1 MKTLTND
8 WNGLIPGV
16 STLIDVLARLG
27 KPSRDAS
34 GVSYGPAQGLR
45 MLSYDNPQVSVFF
58 ESDRV
63 VLIIIIPR
71 DTDPY
76 PVSTAKWLS
85 ILGKPQ
91 RILPSFRGKNFRVHV
106 YSRNGLAPTFDE
118 QGQVVALELLSVMTP
133 DDYIRRFYKS
143 PPVFFK

>member
-1 MKTLTND
+1 MKTLTNE
-8 WNGLIPGV
+8 WNGLIPEV
-16 STLIDVLARLG
+16 STLIDVMARLG
-27 KPSRDAS
+27 KPSRDTS

-45 MLSYDNPQVSVFF
+45 MLSYENPQASLFF

-63 VLIIIIPR
+63 ALIILVPG

-76 PVSTAKWLS
+76 PVSTLEWLS

-91 RILPSFRGKNFRVHV
+91 RILPSFRGKNLRVHV
-106 YSRNGLAPTFDE
+106 YSRNGLAPTLDE
-118 QGQVVALELLSVMTP
+118 QGQLVALELFPAMTP

-143 PPVFFK
+143 PPTFVK